1 MECEHCARQWLLERC
16 FGGGTDNSD
25 DENDAQSDD
34 RSQHGFRHPMEH
46 ALQDGGPVHTG
57 LQFQFAAN
65 LNHAFGIAHRDFAR
79 LQQQGWH
86 QSGNHT
92 QHGAFSQL
100 RAARWVS
107 GAPGDGYW
115 TDAPQDED
123 ARDPLPPSSHSEPTA
138 GTVLHTV
145 VEQLAEFDRFATG
158 APESAMR
165 NRIQRRVLA
174 RAQARAQEAVWT
186 EEVVAQEAAA
196 SAQAV
201 ERSEADMMASRGWTA
216 EELWVQ
222 IRRRPTL
229 SNTRW
234 GGSGPMR
241 SDLFVLVCCCLITAA
256 DATPT
261 DEVTAE
267 AAGGLA
273 VARAA
278 AVIIG
283 MGALA
288 AAAAATR
295 ASRGTAS
302 MISAGLNAKRVEA
315 TEAEA
320 DEVME
325 AAVAVRPPI
334 PALQADWSVML
345 RGDFEPEI
353 AFAIFGHMQVIS
365 LGQLRCTFKP
375 MRATLM
381 RHRATQLRLVNTA
394 RAGMGHYCYHFWR
407 TVDRERAAEK
417 QGAEQQAV
425 LQLHLARWR
434 KWVTGVDLVDSLLSP
449 GTSQTSALPPVT
461 VSLPVTIFCR

>member
-1 MECEHCARQWLLERC
+1 M
-16 FGGGTDNSD
+16 
-25 DENDAQSDD
+25 
-34 RSQHGFRHPMEH
+34 
-46 ALQDGGPVHTG
+46 
-57 LQFQFAAN
+57 
-65 LNHAFGIAHRDFAR
+65 
-79 LQQQGWH
+79 
-86 QSGNHT
+86 
-92 QHGAFSQL
+92 
-100 RAARWVS
+100 
-107 GAPGDGYW
+107 
-115 TDAPQDED
+115 
-123 ARDPLPPSSHSEPTA
+123 
-138 GTVLHTV
+138 
-145 VEQLAEFDRFATG
+145 
-158 APESAMR
+158 
-165 NRIQRRVLA
+165 
-174 RAQARAQEAVWT
+174 WT

-216 EELWVQ
+216 EESWVQ

-267 AAGGLA
+267 AVGGLA

-302 MISAGLNAKRVEA
+302 MISAGLNAERVEA

-325 AAVAVRPPI
+325 VAVVVLPPR

-365 LGQLRCTFKP
+365 LGRLRCTFKP
-375 MRATLM
+375 MRAMLM

-417 QGAEQQAV
+417 QGAEQRAV

-461 VSLPVTIFCR
+461 VSLPVTISLPVTDPSLLPGTASSPGLALSLLGILCRGLLLCRRHRPPYRRHRLLSRTRQLYHWGQLLCRRHLLRRR